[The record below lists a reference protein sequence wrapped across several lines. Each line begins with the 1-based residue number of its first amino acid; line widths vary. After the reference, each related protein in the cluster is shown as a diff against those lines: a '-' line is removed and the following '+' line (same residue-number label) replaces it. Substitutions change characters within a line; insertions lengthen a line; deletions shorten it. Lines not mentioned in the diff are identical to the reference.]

1 MTFVD
6 AIKSGFNNFA
16 QFRGVAKRSEYWWF
30 FLFSFLVGIVTG
42 TLDAAIWGS
51 SDATY
56 LNSLAS
62 LILFLPTLSMTVRR
76 FRDAGFSWLW
86 LLLLLV
92 PISGFVTWVINN
104 MNSLLAF
111 TDFAANADAATLS
124 NAAIMEFLNNNPD
137 VLQAFGQ
144 LLLIIAIFLAVTI
157 FHFVITLLPS
167 KKPKADSTVAP
178 ITY

>member
-6 AIKSGFNNFA
+6 AIRSGFTNFA

-56 LNSLAS
+56 LNTISS

-92 PISGFVTWVINN
+92 PISGIIAWTINN
-104 MNSLLAF
+104 FQYLMVFN
-111 TDFAANADAATLS
+111 DFVMAAGAES
-124 NAAIMEFLNNNPD
+124 VSQAAILEFMNNNPE
-137 VLQAFGQ
+137 VFQAFGQ
-144 LLLIIAIFLAVTI
+144 LGLIILILIAIAI
-157 FHFVITLLPS
+157 FHFVITLLPT
-167 KKPKADSTVAP
+167 KKPKVDPTVAP

>member
-6 AIKSGFNNFA
+6 AIKSGFTNYA
-16 QFRGVAKRSEYWWF
+16 QFRGVAGRPEYWWF
-30 FLFSFLVGIVTG
+30 FLFWYPVWVVTG

-51 SDATY
+51 PDATY
-56 LNSLAS
+56 LNTLAS

-92 PISGFVTWVINN
+92 PISGFVTWVINK

-111 TDFAANADAATLS
+111 TDFATSADPATLS

-144 LLLIIAIFLAVTI
+144 LLLIIAIFFAVII
-157 FHFVITLLPS
+157 FYFVITLLPS
-167 KKPKADSTVAP
+167 KKPKPDSTVAP